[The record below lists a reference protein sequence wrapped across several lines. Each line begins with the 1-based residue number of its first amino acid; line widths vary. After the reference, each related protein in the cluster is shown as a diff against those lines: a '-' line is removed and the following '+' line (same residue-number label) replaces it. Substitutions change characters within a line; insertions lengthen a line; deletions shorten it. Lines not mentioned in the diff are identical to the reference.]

1 MIINRENLDLVF
13 RGFKTVVTDAQIAA
27 EVHWRDIAMTVP
39 SSAASEDYG
48 WLGTIPQLREWIGPR
63 EVHSLTGH
71 GFTIRNRDFESTI
84 AVRRNDITDDRLGVF
99 KPAFAEMGRLARHHP
114 EELIFGLL
122 SSGFTA
128 SCFDGQPF
136 FDAEH
141 PVKKS
146 DGTTE
151 LISNMQ
157 DGIGPAW
164 YLLDTSRA
172 VRPLIFQEREP
183 YVFEAMTEPT
193 NPHVFTNA
201 EFLYG
206 MRARVNVGFALWQLG
221 FGSKANPVSLAT
233 IALTGGVAV
242 LGQWALGINRAEDEA
257 RKTKERFETLADV
270 IDALGDVSRAS
281 AADIDRYIRGTFNDV
296 AGDVQALIDGL
307 RQAEFGLLST
317 EMRHS
322 IEETAA
328 DLSRLSGAFE
338 AFWQDFAKGPNRI
351 RASSFRPRPCAR
363 PWKGEMP
370 GVWSA

>member
-1 MIINRENLDLVF
+1 M
-13 RGFKTVVTDAQIAA
+13 
-27 EVHWRDIAMTVP
+27 
-39 SSAASEDYG
+39 
-48 WLGTIPQLREWIGPR
+48 
-63 EVHSLTGH
+63 HSLTSH

-136 FDAEH
+136 LDAEH

-157 DGIGPAW
+157 DGSGPAW

-221 FGSKANPVSLAT
+221 FGSKASLDVPSYSA
-233 IALTGGVAV
+233 ARAAMMGYRADGGRK
-242 LGQWALGINRAEDEA
+242 LGIKPTVLVVPPELEENALALVNAANNAAGATNVWTGTA
-257 RKTKERFETLADV
+257 RLIVTRFL
-270 IDALGDVSRAS
+270 
-281 AADIDRYIRGTFNDV
+281 DI
-296 AGDVQALIDGL
+296 
-307 RQAEFGLLST
+307 
-317 EMRHS
+317 
-322 IEETAA
+322 
-328 DLSRLSGAFE
+328 
-338 AFWQDFAKGPNRI
+338 
-351 RASSFRPRPCAR
+351 
-363 PWKGEMP
+363 
-370 GVWSA
+370 